1 MSSNIPMPHGT
12 DCRRRQTR
20 AFTLVEL
27 LVVIG
32 IIAVLV
38 GILLPTIARAR
49 ESSRR
54 TKCMSN
60 LKQIGAAMILY
71 SSEHNGRLPNANPVN
86 TVGDFAASNDVL
98 VALNERYIKAPAVFH
113 CPSDRDDVPELI
125 TTADYTL
132 PNSAR
137 VSYDFYSIWW
147 LVDKGPK
154 LPQIKE
160 APLAWDLDGGNG
172 KGDLFQNHGKTGGH
186 VLYGDGHV
194 DWQDEREWDGDN
206 WPKPANQHYQ
216 K

>member
-1 MSSNIPMPHGT
+1 MRNHNLRHRG
-12 DCRRRQTR
+12 
-20 AFTLVEL
+20 FTLVEL

-38 GILLPTIARAR
+38 ALLLPSIAKAR

-60 LKQIGAAMILY
+60 LRQLCSAMVLY
-71 SSEHNGRLPNANPVN
+71 TAENNGRLPNSNPTN
-86 TVGDFAASNDVL
+86 TVGDYNATNEVL
-98 VALNERYIKAPAVFH
+98 IALNDNYLKSPQVFY
-113 CPSDRDDVPELI
+113 CPSDRDDMPEQI
-125 TTADYTL
+125 VTADYTL

-137 VSYDFYSIWW
+137 VSYDFYSVWW
-147 LVDKGPK
+147 LPDKGPK

-160 APLAWDLDGGNG
+160 APVAWDLDGGNG
-172 KGDLFQNHGKTGGH
+172 NGDLYQNHGKTGGH
-186 VLYGDGHV
+186 VVYGDGHV

-206 WPKPANQHYQ
+206 WPTPANKYYV